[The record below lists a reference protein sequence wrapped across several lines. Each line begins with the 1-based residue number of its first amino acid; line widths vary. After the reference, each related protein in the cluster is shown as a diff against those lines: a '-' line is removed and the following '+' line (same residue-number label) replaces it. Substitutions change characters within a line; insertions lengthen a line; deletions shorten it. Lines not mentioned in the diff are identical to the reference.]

1 MAEATKKFLEEYDP
15 SRYKNDLLF
24 GDDEND
30 LLGVDEEDLLQGNH
44 DYLLGDEN
52 VLLRNVEI
60 KVKEEMDIEENNAE
74 ISPTG
79 ISEHQMR
86 KYFEEHVKI
95 IIAFLANAT
104 TRPFNICIRKVL
116 WLE

>member
-30 LLGVDEEDLLQGNH
+30 LLLGVDEEDLLLGDH
-44 DYLLGDEN
+44 DYLGDEN

-60 KVKEEMDIEENNAE
+60 KVKEEETDIEENNAE

-86 KYFEEHVKI
+86 KYFAEHVKI
-95 IIAFLANAT
+95 IIAFLANANGMET
-104 TRPFNICIRKVL
+104 VRYCWNI
-116 WLE
+116 